1 MGIYDFVRRSAAE
14 MRLSR
19 PAGSPPTYVHPAA
32 SLPVY
37 GQLDVG
43 RDDCVV
49 FVQGTDDETKALGV
63 VGPGRHTLHASKLA
77 FLDGVPESS
86 PGRLDI
92 SVVFVRLAPVENA
105 KFFSGLPIEATLD
118 GALSVLVLDPAAYVE
133 DRLQNPQKPL
143 LACAGVAA
151 SIDAVFVDAGGV
163 RSEVYAGTRMRER
176 AEPRSVA
183 PPPKG
188 EEVVCGNCGK
198 QGESGRFCE
207 GCGTLLGAR
216 RCVACRAALEAG
228 ARFCL
233 SCGARA

>member
-1 MGIYDFVRRSAAE
+1 
-14 MRLSR
+14 R
-19 PAGSPPTYVHPAA
+19 PPGSPPTYVHPGA
-32 SLPVY
+32 SLPIY

-49 FVQGTDDETKALGV
+49 FVQSADVEAKALGV
-63 VGPGRHTLHASKLA
+63 VGPGRHTLHASKLP
-77 FLDGVPESS
+77 FLEGVPEAS
-86 PGRLDI
+86 PGRLEI
-92 SVVFVRLAPVENA
+92 SVVFVRLVPVENA

-118 GALSVLVLDPAAYVE
+118 GALSVLVVDPAAYVE

-188 EEVVCGNCGK
+188 EELVCAACGMH
-198 QGESGRFCE
+198 GESGTFCE
-207 GCGTLLGAR
+207 GCGALLGTR
-216 RCVACRAALEAG
+216 RCVTCRAQLEEG

-233 SCGARA
+233 SCGARV

>member
-14 MRLSR
+14 MRLAR
-19 PAGSPPTYVHPAA
+19 PPGSPPTYVHPGD

-92 SVVFVRLAPVENA
+92 SVVFVRLIPVENA

-118 GALSVLVLDPAAYVE
+118 GALSVLVVDPAAYVE

-151 SIDAVFVDAGGV
+151 SIDSVFVDA
-163 RSEVYAGTRMRER
+163 A
-176 AEPRSVA
+176 
-183 PPPKG
+183 
-188 EEVVCGNCGK
+188 
-198 QGESGRFCE
+198 
-207 GCGTLLGAR
+207 
-216 RCVACRAALEAG
+216 
-228 ARFCL
+228 
-233 SCGARA
+233 